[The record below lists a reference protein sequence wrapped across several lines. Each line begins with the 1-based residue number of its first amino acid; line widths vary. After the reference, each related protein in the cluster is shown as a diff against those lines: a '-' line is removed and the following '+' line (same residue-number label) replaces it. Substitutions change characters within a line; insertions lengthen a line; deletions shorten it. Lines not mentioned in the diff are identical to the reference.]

1 MTQLVIRCTAVT
13 LYTLQLDIR
22 GLLKGY
28 TATDYYYE
36 YTKFVPYLLDDAV
49 IGSVSCAPAKTNF
62 DSGGLLPFIAAAA
75 SNTTVLAEGFAS
87 FLPTA
92 AIEFHYEN
100 ILTWKQVKD
109 SLCAHGQKRV
119 VDELGIITPALY
131 CIIVTTLWN
140 GSTKYSCMAICVYIL
155 QALRLLNK
163 TVFYPRVD
171 GLETLLMNMTDVYSD
186 LVCALLRKCTC
197 SVYLQFA
204 VFSLH
209 IATGSLLSA

>member
-75 SNTTVLAEGFAS
+75 SNTTVLAEGFAN

-100 ILTWKQVKD
+100 ILTWKQVND
-109 SLCAHGQKRV
+109 SLCAHGQRHPYNHPSTVLYHCNYTVEWERKVFWHGYMCVYTAGPEATEQDSVPPTGRWLGNT
-119 VDELGIITPALY
+119 VDEY
-131 CIIVTTLWN
+131 DRCIF
-140 GSTKYSCMAICVYIL
+140 GFGMSTS
-155 QALRLLNK
+155 
-163 TVFYPRVD
+163 
-171 GLETLLMNMTDVYSD
+171 
-186 LVCALLRKCTC
+186 
-197 SVYLQFA
+197 
-204 VFSLH
+204 
-209 IATGSLLSA
+209 